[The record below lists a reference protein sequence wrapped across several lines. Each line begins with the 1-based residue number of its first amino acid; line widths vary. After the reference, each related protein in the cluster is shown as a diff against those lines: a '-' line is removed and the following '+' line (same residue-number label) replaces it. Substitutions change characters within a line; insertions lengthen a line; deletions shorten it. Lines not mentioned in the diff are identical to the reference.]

1 MNEFNTYVDFY
12 VYLYTKQHGSKTGE
26 KHTLMRFQMQCV
38 CVMQCGVQLDK
49 KVDFPEE
56 NIDMYE

>member
-12 VYLYTKQHGSKTGE
+12 VYLYTKQHGSKT
-26 KHTLMRFQMQCV
+26 HTYEILDVVCV